1 MFLIIAHS
9 VYISFYSR
17 FYFSKRSFLFALDFS
32 NACLY
37 NKFMDTQITND
48 NYTTQEKLQ
57 ILADA
62 AKYDVACTSS
72 GSSRRGKKGELGN
85 AEACGICHSFAADGR
100 CISLLKILMT
110 NHCAYDCKYCINR
123 SSNDV
128 PRATFTPQEICELTV
143 EFYKRNYI
151 EGLFLSSGV
160 LKNPTYTMEKMC
172 ETLLLLR
179 TRYHFNGYI
188 HVKTI
193 PGASDELLAAA
204 GYLADRISV
213 NLELPTETALR
224 SLAPNKTMK
233 NILNPMGKVQSTIA
247 AHRMAIG
254 RSAYMDR
261 SRGNQFLGHSIFS
274 DNSKKI
280 FREKLNVQNTAS
292 GRLYG
297 HSSGNKSEQA
307 FVSHKENTRP
317 KHILTWENACQ
328 LAPLDMSDLK
338 RSFAPAGQST
348 QMIIGAT
355 GESDYTLLQTTQSL
369 YQGFDLKRVFYSAYI
384 PLNEDSILPQ
394 IGTPPPLLREHRLY
408 QADWL
413 LRFYG
418 FQADELLSEAKPNFN
433 ELLDP
438 KCDWALR
445 HLEHFPVEVE
455 TASYATLLRV
465 PGIGPKSASR
475 ITYAR
480 RYGRLNFDSLK
491 RMGVVLKR
499 AHYFITCGG
508 RQMYH
513 TPIEEAYI
521 TRQLVQV
528 DAKDSWKVQHS
539 NETYSQMTLADFG
552 IG

>member
-1 MFLIIAHS
+1 ML
-9 VYISFYSR
+9 
-17 FYFSKRSFLFALDFS
+17 ALP
-32 NACLY
+32 NICLY
-37 NKFMDTQITND
+37 NRLMNTSFTNT
-48 NYTTQEKLQ
+48 NYTLQEKLQ

-110 NHCAYDCKYCINR
+110 NHCTYDCKYCINR
-123 SSNDV
+123 VSNDV
-128 PRATFTPQEICELTV
+128 KRATFTPEEICQLTV

-151 EGLFLSSGV
+151 EGLFLSSGI
-160 LKNPTYTMEKMC
+160 LKNPTYTMERMC

-179 TRYHFNGYI
+179 TKYHFNGYI

-204 GYLADRISV
+204 GYLADRISI
-213 NLELPTETALR
+213 NMELPTQESLCT
-224 SLAPNKTMK
+224 LAPNKTMK
-233 NILNPMGKVQSTIA
+233 NILTPMGKVQSTIA
-247 AHRMAIG
+247 SHRMAIG
-254 RSAYMDR
+254 KSAYMER
-261 SRGNQFLGHSIFS
+261 SRGNQLLSHGIFS
-274 DNSKKI
+274 DNSHKL
-280 FREKLNVQNTAS
+280 FRENLESQNITPKFK
-292 GRLYG
+292 GT
-297 HSSGNKSEQA
+297 
-307 FVSHKENTRP
+307 SHKTGTVQDIQNVFSQKENDLQNR
-317 KHILTWENACQ
+317 ILTWENACQ

-355 GESDYTLLQTTQSL
+355 GESDYTLLQTTQAL
-369 YQGFDLKRVFYSAYI
+369 YQGYDLKRVFYSAYI
-384 PLNEDSILPQ
+384 PLNEDKVLPQ

-418 FQADELLSEAKPNFN
+418 FQADELLSETQPNFN
-433 ELLDP
+433 ELIDP

-445 HLEHFPVEVE
+445 HLDQFPVEVE
-455 TASYATLLRV
+455 NASYALLLRV

-475 ITYAR
+475 ITHAR
-480 RYGRLNFDSLK
+480 RYGRLDFESLK
-491 RMGVVLKR
+491 KMGVVLKR

-508 RQMYH
+508 RQMFH
-513 TPIEEAYI
+513 TPIEAGYI
-521 TRQLVQV
+521 TRQLITV
-528 DAKDSWKVQHS
+528 DKKDLWKVQHS
-539 NETYSQMTLADFG
+539 NESYSQMTLADFG
-552 IG
+552 IS

>member
-1 MFLIIAHS
+1 M
-9 VYISFYSR
+9 
-17 FYFSKRSFLFALDFS
+17 
-32 NACLY
+32 N
-37 NKFMDTQITND
+37 TTITDN
-48 NYTTQEKLQ
+48 NYTLQEKLQ

-110 NHCAYDCKYCINR
+110 NHCTYDCKYCINR
-123 SSNDV
+123 VSNDV
-128 PRATFTPQEICELTV
+128 KRATFTPEEICQLTV

-160 LKNPTYTMEKMC
+160 LKNPTYTMERMC

-179 TRYHFNGYI
+179 TKYHFNGYI

-193 PGASDELLAAA
+193 PGVSDELLAAA

-213 NLELPTETALR
+213 NMELPTQESLR
-224 SLAPNKTMK
+224 TLAPNKTMK

-247 AHRMAIG
+247 SHRMAIG
-254 RSAYMDR
+254 KSAYMER
-261 SRGNQFLGHSIFS
+261 SRGNQFLSHGIFS
-274 DNSKKI
+274 DNSHQV
-280 FREKLNVQNTAS
+280 FREKLESQSIPPQFKNISNKNSTAKNIQDVFS
-292 GRLYG
+292 
-297 HSSGNKSEQA
+297 Q
-307 FVSHKENTRP
+307 KENDITNR
-317 KHILTWENACQ
+317 ILTWENACQ

-355 GESDYTLLQTTQSL
+355 GESDYTLLQTTQAL
-369 YQGFDLKRVFYSAYI
+369 YQGYDLKRVFYSAYI
-384 PLNEDSILPQ
+384 PLNEDKVLPQ

-418 FQADELLSEAKPNFN
+418 FQADELLSEAQPDFN

-445 HLEHFPVEVE
+445 HLEQFPVEVE
-455 TASYATLLRV
+455 TASYALLLRI

-475 ITYAR
+475 ITHAR
-480 RYGRLNFDSLK
+480 RYGRLNFESLK
-491 RMGVVLKR
+491 KMGVVLKR

-508 RQMYH
+508 KQMFH
-513 TPIEEAYI
+513 TPIEADYI
-521 TRQLVQV
+521 TRQLITV
-528 DAKDSWKVQHS
+528 DKKDLWNIQHS
-539 NETYSQMTLADFG
+539 NESYSQMALADFG
-552 IG
+552 IS